1 MLTSPSFWLVIAII
15 ASAAVIV
22 YIVLGKFPTL
32 SAIDTSD
39 MQDEKQNKLKRDIMA
54 DRLYRKL
61 AERLGFVKSVSVPA
75 WRVVKRAIKDLYKN
89 IHTLEKQYR
98 LTRTEKARSSVPTRI
113 VERDILVEAQ
123 GYFQEGDLQ
132 KAEDAYISLIGYNEQ
147 NVAAYEG
154 LAEVYYAKKEYDHAK
169 KTLNFL
175 LQIKGKNVEN
185 EPAKKNTRGK
195 KVLSEDEREIALHHF
210 ELGEIHEKNG
220 DREKALRSYKEAL
233 KLDKNN
239 PKYLDRLIESSIMQR
254 NKLLAQRTLDTLRG
268 VNEDNT
274 KLRDWQRRV
283 DAL

>member
-1 MLTSPSFWLVIAII
+1 MLTNTSFWLVLAIV
-15 ASAAVIV
+15 ASIVVIV
-22 YIVLGKFPTL
+22 FIVLGKFPTL

-39 MQDEKQNKLKRDIMA
+39 MQDEKQSKLKKNIMA

-61 AERLGFVKSVSVPA
+61 AERFGFVKNMSVPA
-75 WRVVKRAIKDLYKN
+75 LRVVKRVVKDLYSN

-98 LTRTEKARSSVPTRI
+98 LTRTEKARSTVPTRI

-123 GYFQEGDLQ
+123 SYFKEGDLQ
-132 KAEDAYISLIGYNEQ
+132 KAEDAYISLIGYNEK
-147 NVAAYEG
+147 NLAAYEG

-169 KTLNFL
+169 KTFNFL
-175 LQIKGKNVEN
+175 LQMKKKNVES
-185 EPAKKNTRGK
+185 EPVKINNKGK
-195 KVLSEDEREIALHHF
+195 KVLSEDEREIAFHHF
-210 ELGEIHEKNG
+210 ELGEIHEKKG
-220 DREKALRSYKEAL
+220 EREKALRSYKEAL

-239 PKYLDRLIESSIMQR
+239 PKYLDRLIESSIMQG
-254 NKLLAQRTLDTLRG
+254 NKLLAQKTLDTLRV